1 MKPLI
6 HTIFIWIL
14 SLSLTGLP
22 VVALSQNLS
31 SDMANLNQSE
41 QSMIM
46 HTSAGSAS
54 SMHCQSKMPQ
64 KNVIQTGI
72 SSTPMSQHAMH
83 MSSSTEQVSM
93 DDCRCGVDCQC
104 QPDMSCQSVGHF
116 GASAILQSILFVS
129 SPLHSQL
136 TAELNIAYYD
146 CDTDSEVIPPI
157 A

>member
-1 MKPLI
+1 
-6 HTIFIWIL
+6 
-14 SLSLTGLP
+14 
-22 VVALSQNLS
+22 
-31 SDMANLNQSE
+31 
-41 QSMIM
+41 
-46 HTSAGSAS
+46 
-54 SMHCQSKMPQ
+54 
-64 KNVIQTGI
+64 
-72 SSTPMSQHAMH
+72 
-83 MSSSTEQVSM
+83 M